1 MMQRHV
7 QASYCRAPNLA
18 VRVLGWQGVA
28 STQLQVLDM
37 QCSCKQQVSFTS
49 LYMQWLCLLKLD
61 CDLTPISCSLFHF
74 CPNLARLPH
83 HVQLVGQ
90 LNDFFMAVHADL
102 SICIQV
108 PIFFS
113 LVVCLAS
120 NKKKGPGKLNN
131 FLNGNKH
138 MQGWNPQK
146 PIEQDGNDTTIQVSS
161 WFVYSCFVYRC
172 FVYSNFI
179 YRCFVYSIFQ
189 FKIYFQFNLN
199 LTDKQLLLEYKTL
212 TKF

>member
-1 MMQRHV
+1 MMQRRV

-61 CDLTPISCSLFHF
+61 CNLTPIPCSLFHF

-120 NKKKGPGKLNN
+120 NKKKGPGKLNKNTN

-146 PIEQDGNDTTIQVSS
+146 PIEQFKMGMTPQFRYLPGSSTPVLSIAVLSTPTLFTGVSS
-161 WFVYSCFVYRC
+161 TQFFNSK
-172 FVYSNFI
+172 FI
-179 YRCFVYSIFQ
+179 FSLI
-189 FKIYFQFNLN
+189 
-199 LTDKQLLLEYKTL
+199 
-212 TKF
+212 